1 MPHIILIN
9 GLEQI
14 SGFSESQLNLFIQKP
29 KVWNK
34 DANID
39 GVDVACTGCA
49 TVMVTII
56 SVILVTYSLFS
67 PWI

>member
-14 SGFSESQLNLFIQKP
+14 SGFSESQLTLFIQKP
-29 KVWNK
+29 KVCNK

-39 GVDVACTGCA
+39 GVDVAWAGCA